1 MKKLLLIF
9 AVIEFLLLQNCSIVS
24 MQDVT
29 RESYESVEGYSY
41 VYKRVDEFLK
51 SAIKSGEPVFV
62 PPNTLI
68 DSIKIN
74 SKEKHINI
82 YFSEH
87 FSYIPFRKDNVELIY
102 EKMSGELGFWLR
114 KYTFTIYSLEKP
126 IEELIPNFYRTSVDE
141 YDESRLPIQFE
152 RPKPIVRNIDEPLKP
167 EKGLYNYNIALWHSH
182 GWYYNNEKERW
193 EWQRPRLFQ
202 TVEDMLTMSFTI
214 PYLVPMLE
222 NAGANV
228 FLPRERDLQ
237 TNEVIVDNDSRGDSN
252 LYKETSFDSNYV
264 WQNGEPGFASKVL
277 PYTSGVNPFEL
288 GSYRYIKSDTVSS
301 AIIQWIPEIPETGEY
316 AVYISYYASENNV
329 DDACYT
335 VYHTGGRTQFL
346 VNQKIGGS
354 TWIYLGT
361 FKFRSGKNPEIGKVV
376 LSNRSKDIGKII
388 TADAVRFGGG
398 MGVIER
404 GGETSGRPKFT
415 EGARYYLQ
423 YLGMPDTL
431 VYNLNADSND
441 YKDDYQSR
449 GEWVNYLKG
458 KPYGPNRNRD
468 VEGLGIPIDLSLSIH
483 TDAGITYNDTT
494 VGTLS
499 IYHIMDYDS
508 LTYFPDG
515 VSRFAN
521 RDFADILQTQIVE
534 DIQLLYDPSW
544 TRRMLYNADY
554 SEATRPNVPAALV
567 ELFSHQNYTDM
578 KFAHDPLF
586 KFHISRAI
594 YKAMLKFIATEYK
607 YEYVVQPLPVSHFQ
621 IEFINREEAL
631 LKWKPTIDP
640 LEDSAVPD
648 RYIVYVRKD
657 DKGFDN
663 GHLVETNRL
672 IVKNIEPGTIY
683 SFKVTAVNEGGESFP
698 SEVLSLCRLE
708 NDNDCV
714 LIINGFDRVS
724 PPESIEAD
732 KFVGFAHFWDQGVP
746 DKFDVNFTGA
756 QIDYSPFS
764 TFILNDA
771 PGWGASYGDYE
782 TKIIPGNSFDFPY
795 IHGRSIREAGYSFV
809 SVSDESVM
817 DSLINLNQYRYVDLI
832 LGEEKETSEPRQNV
846 THFKAFPQKMR
857 LQLADYL
864 SKGGNLFVSGAY
876 VGTDLHS
883 KRDPT
888 EMLFAQE
895 ILRFQYITNH
905 AVKNG
910 YFCSCDSDFLPN
922 ISQIKFNTDYNSDIY
937 IVEAPDAIEGSN
949 SLGSRTVLRYSE
961 NQFGA
966 GVAYNGNY
974 KVITFGFPFE
984 TIVKQDDRDKV
995 MRAILDYFNKP
1006 SGTIDTLNVY

>member
-1 MKKLLLIF
+1 VRKLLLIF
-9 AVIEFLLLQNCSIVS
+9 VIKVLLLYNCSTVS
-24 MQDVT
+24 TQGAA
-29 RESYESVEGYSY
+29 RESYETERGYSY
-41 VYKRVDEFLK
+41 VYKRVDKFLK

-62 PPNTLI
+62 SPNTLI
-68 DSIKIN
+68 DSIKISN
-74 SKEKHINI
+74 EKKHIDI
-82 YFSEH
+82 YFSKH
-87 FSYIPFRKDNVELIY
+87 FSYIPFRRGNVELIY
-102 EKMSGELGFWLR
+102 EKMRDELGFWLR

-126 IEELIPNFYRTSVDE
+126 VEELIPNFYRASIDE
-141 YDESRLPIQFE
+141 YDESRLPIQFT
-152 RPKPIVRNIDEPLKP
+152 RPKPIVRNIDNPLKP

-182 GWYYNNEKERW
+182 GWYYNNKKERW

-202 TVEDMLTMSFTI
+202 TVEDLLTMSFTI

-237 TNEVIVDNDSRGDSN
+237 INEVIVDNDLEDSN
-252 LYKETSFDSNYV
+252 NLYEEISFDSNYV
-264 WQNGEPGFASKVL
+264 WQTGSPGFASGVL
-277 PYTSGVNPFEL
+277 PYSSGVNPFEL
-288 GSYRYIKSDTVSS
+288 GSYRYIKSDTIESS
-301 AIIQWIPEIPETGEY
+301 IIQWIPDIPETGKY
-316 AVYISYYASENNV
+316 AVYISYSVSANNV

-335 VYHTGGRTQFL
+335 VYHTGGRAQFL

-361 FKFRSGKNPEIGKVV
+361 FKFRAGKNPEIGKVV
-376 LSNRSKDIGKII
+376 LSNKSKNIDKIV

-398 MGVIER
+398 IGVVER
-404 GGETSGRPKFT
+404 GGQTSGRPKFT

-458 KPYGPNRNRD
+458 KPYGPNQDRD
-468 VEGLGIPIDLSLSIH
+468 VKGLGIPIDLSLSIH

-499 IYHIMDYDS
+499 IYNIMGYDS

-534 DIQLLYDPSW
+534 DMQLLYDSSW

-578 KFAHDPLF
+578 KLAHDPLF

-594 YKAMLKFIATEYK
+594 YKAILKFIATEYK

-621 IEFINREEAL
+621 IEFVNDGEAL
-631 LKWKPTIDP
+631 LRWKPTIDS
-640 LEDSAVPD
+640 LESSAVPD
-648 RYIVYVRKD
+648 RYIVYVRRD
-657 DKGFDN
+657 DSGFDN
-663 GHLVETNRL
+663 GHLVYANQL
-672 IVKNIEPGTIY
+672 IVKNIKPGIIY
-683 SFKVTAVNEGGESFP
+683 SFKITAANEGGESFP
-698 SEVLSLCRLE
+698 SEILSLCRLE

-714 LIINGFDRVS
+714 LVINGFDRVS
-724 PPESIEAD
+724 PPESVEAD
-732 KFVGFAHFWDQGVP
+732 KFIGFACFWDQGVP

-764 TFILNDA
+764 PFILNDA

-782 TKIIPGNSFDFPY
+782 TKVVPGNSFDFPY
-795 IHGRSIREAGYSFV
+795 IHGKSIREAGYSFV

-817 DSLINLNQYRYVDLI
+817 DSLVDLNQYRYVDLI
-832 LGEEKETSEPRQNV
+832 LGEEKETSEPKKDI
-846 THFKAFPQKMR
+846 THFKAFPEKVK
-857 LQLADYL
+857 LQITDYL
-864 SKGGNLFVSGAY
+864 SKGGNLFISGAY
-876 VGTDLHS
+876 VGTDLYS
-883 KRDPT
+883 KGDST
-888 EMLFAQE
+888 EVLFAQE
-895 ILRFQYITNH
+895 VLKFQYITNH
-905 AVKNG
+905 AVRNG
-910 YFCSCDSDFLPN
+910 DVYSVDPDFMTG
-922 ISQIKFNTDYNSDIY
+922 ISQIEFNTDYKSDIY
-937 IVEAPDAIEGSN
+937 TVEAPDAIEGSC
-949 SLGSRTVLRYSE
+949 SLGSKTILRYSE

-966 GVAYNGNY
+966 GVAYSGDY

-984 TIVKQDDRDKV
+984 TIIRQNDRDKV
-995 MRAILDYFNKP
+995 MQAILNYFSKT
-1006 SGTIDTLNVY
+1006 SGTSDTINVYQ